1 MPSSSVNPQSFKCK
15 CVIYCTLIQVLLYG
29 IVELNKL
36 LLASLTAQFSVA
48 IAILGY
54 LRYVKKPFVTCKRST
69 IERFWIFLT
78 SVAISSS
85 NAVLF
90 CNHMN
95 FNCSFSITIHL
106 HIATL
111 RQTPYTVLRNYQK
124 TLWEGCEKHGAK
136 NTTHIIDF
144 F

>member
-1 MPSSSVNPQSFKCK
+1 MRN
-15 CVIYCTLIQVLLYG
+15 LLYTDSS
-29 IVELNKL
+29 IALRNCRVEQTSARLSYCSIQRCNCNSWLFALRQETFCNLQTLDNRK
-36 LLASLTAQFSVA
+36 
-48 IAILGY
+48 ILD
-54 LRYVKKPFVTCKRST
+54 
-69 IERFWIFLT
+69 FLT

-124 TLWEGCEKHGAK
+124 TLWEGCEKHGAN